1 MTLTFKSGDQ
11 VKGIIY
17 KGDEEV
23 SRIKAGKA
31 TKNKEHMT
39 LALEAFEFELA
50 TEGSPPLE
58 VNDKCRLVTD
68 AGETDVEVIHVLET
82 QGLTFTTFVFKQPY
96 STEFSSN
103 C

>member
-1 MTLTFKSGDQ
+1 MVRTENFPLQQETQTLI
-11 VKGIIY
+11 GIGIEIHKQLGPGFLEIVY
-17 KGDEEV
+17 K
-23 SRIKAGKA
+23 
-31 TKNKEHMT
+31 
-39 LALEAFEFELA
+39 EAFEFELA

-58 VNDKCRLVTD
+58 VNDKCRLITD